1 MNKTIMKIQAK
12 REREKDKKKK
22 KKERKRKEGRI
33 KFPKPQRPFYCHM
46 HHFIGKMMPLLLQR
60 HKRRHKSNHRQS
72 FTRYSKVP
80 PLSSFGANTYLFI
93 YLVSRFLKSL
103 QFNLLFFNCFF
114 FIFFLVSSF
123 RLIRN

>member
-22 KKERKRKEGRI
+22 KRKRKEGRI

-72 FTRYSKVP
+72 FTRYSKVGD
-80 PLSSFGANTYLFI
+80 LCQVLERTLIYLFI
-93 YLVSRFLKSL
+93 
-103 QFNLLFFNCFF
+103 
-114 FIFFLVSSF
+114 
-123 RLIRN
+123 